1 MSRRQWRTE
10 DPGVLQSMGSQNQT
24 WLNDWTTTCKTISFT
39 FYFFLSNLDAFII
52 FFSCII
58 LLARTSSTM
67 LNRCG
72 ENRHPYFVSWRRN
85 WQPTPA
91 FLPGKSHGQRYLVGY
106 SPWGCKE
113 LDMTEWLHSLS
124 LTPGVVSLHEPLL
137 GKARCPSFVCLI
149 SPVGGSSVPCV
160 LPCLMDPRTTIDFSV
175 CSAFYL
181 LLGWSNDLLPIITK
195 EIEKERKESVKC
207 CRVYKA
213 NCETVVN
220 PTAIQLQNTIP
231 NISAKMGTIHG
242 RWAQLRTEMVWT

>member
-39 FYFFLSNLDAFII
+39 FYFFLSNLDAVII

-72 ENRHPYFVSWRRN
+72 ENRHPYFVSWRRS

-113 LDMTEWLHSLS
+113 LDMTEWLHSL
-124 LTPGVVSLHEPLL
+124 TQFVSYLR
-137 GKARCPSFVCLI
+137 GKAFSL
-149 SPVGGSSVPCV
+149 SPLSMMLTMYFLC
-160 LPCLMDPRTTIDFSV
+160 M
-175 CSAFYL
+175 AF
-181 LLGWSNDLLPIITK
+181 I
-195 EIEKERKESVKC
+195 
-207 CRVYKA
+207 
-213 NCETVVN
+213 
-220 PTAIQLQNTIP
+220 
-231 NISAKMGTIHG
+231 M
-242 RWAQLRTEMVWT
+242 LR